1 MKPSEGL
8 TVKQEIK
15 LIDDAMTRSDEN
27 FLAQYGGFN
36 AALQRSAKLQDLP
49 ESQVTDGVSINGFA
63 TWRAGRFAVIGNGF
77 VRDAEDSSPDYLVR
91 RGKAAIFSGCE
102 THPATVAPAGSNR
115 RSRGGNESAE
125 AFGVEGRVR
134 RLGEGAGR
142 NE

>member
-1 MKPSEGL
+1 MACRSWLEPATIWTSE
-8 TVKQEIK
+8 I
-15 LIDDAMTRSDEN
+15 
-27 FLAQYGGFN
+27 
-36 AALQRSAKLQDLP
+36 P
-49 ESQVTDGVSINGFA
+49 EPET
-63 TWRAGRFAVIGNGF
+63 
-77 VRDAEDSSPDYLVR
+77 SPDYAVR

-125 AFGVEGRVR
+125 AFGVEGRDR

>member
-1 MKPSEGL
+1 MNRFF
-8 TVKQEIK
+8 
-15 LIDDAMTRSDEN
+15 A
-27 FLAQYGGFN
+27 F
-36 AALQRSAKLQDLP
+36 AALVLVVIVPILLQPSAAKEQEVEEPSPQLF
-49 ESQVTDGVSINGFA
+49 T
-63 TWRAGRFAVIGNGF
+63 
-77 VRDAEDSSPDYLVR
+77 SPDYSVR
-91 RGKAAIFSGCE
+91 REKAAIFSGCE